1 MWWFLWSWHFF
12 YTGKRVVFQVITG
25 CLFFVVKKHSMKV
38 HCSPSHKFRDKVSQ
52 HTCIPIHIHVHRP
65 FCNMKTVI
73 GLLKLSRFFF
83 YQTLTLLCLQHS
95 YTTILLKLFENVILM
110 NFFSLF
116 SSFCFFNFFILIFEG
131 GLTNSSK
138 NFRY

>member
-1 MWWFLWSWHFF
+1 MILVVMALFL
-12 YTGKRVVFQVITG
+12 YRQKGRVLSTG
-25 CLFFVVKKHSMKV
+25 CLFFVVKKHFMKV
-38 HCSPSHKFRDKVSQ
+38 HCSPSHNFRDKVSQ
-52 HTCIPIHIHVHRP
+52 HTCIPIHIHVQRP

-73 GLLKLSRFFF
+73 GLLKLSSFFF

-95 YTTILLKLFENVILM
+95 YTTLLLKLFENVILM

-138 NFRY
+138 NFKY